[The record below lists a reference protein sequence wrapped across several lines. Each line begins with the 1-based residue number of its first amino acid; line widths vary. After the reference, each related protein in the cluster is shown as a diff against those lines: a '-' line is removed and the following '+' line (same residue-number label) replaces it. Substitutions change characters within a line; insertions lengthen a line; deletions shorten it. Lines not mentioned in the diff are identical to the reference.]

1 METYFNQQ
9 GLEKYNDQ
17 ASKDYFRSTNHRGS
31 EAMKQMLLKK
41 LRIHSL
47 EVQGAERI
55 RKNYHCKNCNELGHS
70 IKNAP
75 KNVAAAM

>member
-1 METYFNQQ
+1 
-9 GLEKYNDQ
+9 
-17 ASKDYFRSTNHRGS
+17 
-31 EAMKQMLLKK
+31 MKQMLLKK

-47 EVQGAERI
+47 EMQGAERI
-55 RKNYHCKNCNELGHS
+55 RRDYHCKHCNELEHS